1 MIKVGIFIDTYYP
14 MVNGVISVVDNCAK
28 RLQGED
34 FEVTVFCPI
43 HDKKYVDDFNY
54 KVERCK
60 SFKVFF
66 LDYRAPI
73 PRLDRAFLKALRESN
88 LDIVHIHSA
97 FALGSM
103 ATRYAK
109 KHNIP
114 AIATLHS
121 QYKKDF
127 YKTTHSKVITSI
139 LLKNAIKVFNRCDE
153 CFTVNNAVA
162 DIFDEYGIK
171 EHPAVIKNSTN
182 FTPVEDRE
190 TAVKK
195 VNEIF
200 NLPKDVPV
208 FTFLGRIYALKNVY
222 FLVDAMSK
230 LKDKNYRLLMVGDG
244 KDLPA
249 LKKVV
254 DAGVKVVAS
263 AHYFDISHIK
273 IPFMEIFELFVI
285 LDHQEIGK
293 IKGVYSQKGEMV
305 L

>member
-14 MVNGVISVVDNCAK
+14 MVDGVISVVDNCAK

-114 AIATLHS
+114 CIGVSWGYGTVEDMEQAGASAIAHS
-121 QYKKDF
+121 IQELMD
-127 YKTTHSKVITSI
+127 
-139 LLKNAIKVFNRCDE
+139 LLRA
-153 CFTVNNAVA
+153 
-162 DIFDEYGIK
+162 
-171 EHPAVIKNSTN
+171 
-182 FTPVEDRE
+182 
-190 TAVKK
+190 
-195 VNEIF
+195 
-200 NLPKDVPV
+200 
-208 FTFLGRIYALKNVY
+208 
-222 FLVDAMSK
+222 
-230 LKDKNYRLLMVGDG
+230 
-244 KDLPA
+244 
-249 LKKVV
+249 
-254 DAGVKVVAS
+254 
-263 AHYFDISHIK
+263 
-273 IPFMEIFELFVI
+273 
-285 LDHQEIGK
+285 
-293 IKGVYSQKGEMV
+293 
-305 L
+305 